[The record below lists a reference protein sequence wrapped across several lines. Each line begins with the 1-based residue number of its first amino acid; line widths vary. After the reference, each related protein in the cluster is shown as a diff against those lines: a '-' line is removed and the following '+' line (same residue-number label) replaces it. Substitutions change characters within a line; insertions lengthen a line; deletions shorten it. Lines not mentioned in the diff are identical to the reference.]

1 MLVVHQL
8 QDPIVRKRERG
19 VSEWVS
25 ECVSVWVM
33 SVSFT
38 QYFDMTVWWLD
49 QCLSAYTLP
58 KCCGRSLLHT
68 HVTRGCSCP
77 LLPGVTVLQHLPSV
91 VALLQAGER
100 EKWWKVLVVT
110 VVLFSH
116 LLSLACSLALFSW
129 PNSFSVF
136 LCSSSSWSCSEWARE
151 IQS

>member
-1 MLVVHQL
+1 
-8 QDPIVRKRERG
+8 
-19 VSEWVS
+19 
-25 ECVSVWVM
+25 M

-58 KCCGRSLLHT
+58 KWCGRSLMHT

-100 EKWWKVLVVT
+100 ERETTMMEGASGDGCVVFSPPLSC
-110 VVLFSH
+110 LF
-116 LLSLACSLALFSW
+116 LALVS
-129 PNSFSVF
+129 
-136 LCSSSSWSCSEWARE
+136 
-151 IQS
+151 